1 MEEFFSPHLVGQLS
15 KQSPTPLYH
24 QLFALLKSRI
34 LDGTLAYGMRLPP
47 EEQLGDLFQV
57 SRITAKRAMDDLSKE
72 ALVERRRGRG
82 THVIY
87 QYSPKPVHAPLTG
100 MLQEIESMARNSSAE
115 ILDYGMR
122 IPPQAIREDLK
133 LADGEAAL
141 HLLRVRERDGMK
153 FGHYTSWTAGVD
165 MPSDASIFEHTPRL
179 SYFREQGLEVSHV
192 TQTLSAVSAT
202 AAVADALGVVQG
214 APLLSL
220 TRRSYKKTGSE
231 SEQIMDFLE
240 VLYNP
245 EHFQYSMDLT
255 LD

>member
-47 EEQLGDLFQV
+47 EEQLADLFQV
-57 SRITAKRAMDDLSKE
+57 SRITAKRAMDDLSKD

-141 HLLRVRERDGMK
+141 HLLRVREREGQRHARRGIDGL
-153 FGHYTSWTAGVD
+153 
-165 MPSDASIFEHTPRL
+165 R
-179 SYFREQGLEVSHV
+179 
-192 TQTLSAVSAT
+192 
-202 AAVADALGVVQG
+202 
-214 APLLSL
+214 
-220 TRRSYKKTGSE
+220 
-231 SEQIMDFLE
+231 
-240 VLYNP
+240 
-245 EHFQYSMDLT
+245 
-255 LD
+255 

>member
-1 MEEFFSPHLVGQLS
+1 
-15 KQSPTPLYH
+15 
-24 QLFALLKSRI
+24 
-34 LDGTLAYGMRLPP
+34 
-47 EEQLGDLFQV
+47 
-57 SRITAKRAMDDLSKE
+57 
-72 ALVERRRGRG
+72 
-82 THVIY
+82 
-87 QYSPKPVHAPLTG
+87 
-100 MLQEIESMARNSSAE
+100 
-115 ILDYGMR
+115 
-122 IPPQAIREDLK
+122 
-133 LADGEAAL
+133 
-141 HLLRVRERDGMK
+141 
-153 FGHYTSWTAGVD
+153 

>member
-47 EEQLGDLFQV
+47 EEQLADLFQV
-57 SRITAKRAMDDLSKE
+57 SRITAKRPMEDLSKA

-82 THVIY
+82 TLVIY

-165 MPSDASIFEHTPRL
+165 MPSNASMFEHTPRL

-220 TRRSYKKTGSE
+220 TRRAYKKTGSE